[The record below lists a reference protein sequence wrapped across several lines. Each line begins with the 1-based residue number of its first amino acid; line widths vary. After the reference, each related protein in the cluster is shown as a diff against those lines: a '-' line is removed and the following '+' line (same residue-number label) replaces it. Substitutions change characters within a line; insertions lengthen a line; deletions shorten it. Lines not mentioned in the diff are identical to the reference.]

1 METID
6 KLDAR
11 TITGKALQLLRNQV
25 IRLLLTGKTQGEVAA
40 LTGINRHTVGKW
52 WRTYQANPEAGLK
65 IKKRGRQKGAACT
78 LSETQAKE
86 IQKLICDKSPD
97 QLKLAFALWTR
108 KAIQGL
114 IQQRFQIVMPIRTVG
129 DYLDRWG
136 FTPQKPAKRAYEQQ
150 PAAVKKWL
158 DEEYPAIA
166 RKAKDEHA
174 DIYWGDETGVR
185 NDCQHGRSYAPK
197 GKTPVLRLPA
207 KRTSLNM
214 ISALTNQGKV
224 RFMIYKENMT
234 AQVLITFMQR
244 LVKDAPR
251 KVFLILDNLKVH
263 HAKLVQEWLDEHREQ
278 IKVFYLPSYSP
289 ELNPDEYLNCDLKD
303 GVHSAPPTRT
313 EKTLR
318 EKVTSHMRMLQK
330 LPGRIV
336 KYFQHPSIAY
346 AA

>member
-1 METID
+1 MKTTEKI
-6 KLDAR
+6 DAR
-11 TITGKALQLLRNQV
+11 TITGKALQLLRTQAM
-25 IRLLLTGKTQGEVAA
+25 RLLQAGKTQQQVAD
-40 LTGINRHTVGKW
+40 LTGVSRVAVGNW
-52 WRTYQANPEAGLK
+52 WRAYQADPETGLNV
-65 IKKRGRQKGAACT
+65 KKRGRQKGADCT
-78 LSETQAKE
+78 LNETQAKE

-108 KAIQGL
+108 KAVQGL

-129 DYLDRWG
+129 DYLARWG

-166 RKAKDEHA
+166 RKAKDEQA

-263 HAKLVQEWLDEHREQ
+263 HAKLVQEWLAEHREQ
-278 IKVFYLPSYSP
+278 IEVFYLPSYSP

-303 GVHSAPPTRT
+303 GVHSVPPTRT

-318 EKVTSHMRMLQK
+318 EKVTSHMRKLQK
-330 LPGRIV
+330 LPERIV
-336 KYFQHPSIAY
+336 KYFKHPSIAY

>member
-1 METID
+1 MKITD
-6 KLDAR
+6 KIDAR
-11 TITGKALQLLRNQV
+11 TITGKALQLLRTQT
-25 IRLLLTGKTQGEVAA
+25 IRLLQTGKTQAEVAG
-40 LTGINRHTVGKW
+40 LNGVSRFTVGKW
-52 WRTYQANPEAGLK
+52 WRAYQADPETGLK
-65 IKKRGRQKGAACT
+65 VKKRGRQKGADCT
-78 LSETQAKE
+78 LNETQAKE

-108 KAIQGL
+108 KAVQGL
-114 IQQRFQIVMPIRTVG
+114 ILQRFQIVMPIRTVG
-129 DYLDRWG
+129 DYLQRWG

-166 RKAKDEHA
+166 STAKEEQA

-207 KRTSLNM
+207 KRISLNM

-263 HAKLVQEWLDEHREQ
+263 HAKLVQEWLAEHREQ
-278 IKVFYLPSYSP
+278 IEVFYLPSYSP

-318 EKVTSHMRMLQK
+318 EKVTSHMRKLQK
-330 LPGRIV
+330 LPERIV
-336 KYFQHPSIAY
+336 KYFKHPSIAY

>member
-1 METID
+1 MKITD
-6 KLDAR
+6 KIDAR
-11 TITGKALQLLRNQV
+11 TITGKALQLLRTQT
-25 IRLLLTGKTQGEVAA
+25 IRLLQTGKTQDEVAG
-40 LTGINRHTVGKW
+40 LTGVSRFTVGKW
-52 WRTYQANPEAGLK
+52 WRAYQADPETGLK
-65 IKKRGRQKGAACT
+65 VKKRGRQKGADCT
-78 LSETQAKE
+78 LNETQAKE

-108 KAIQGL
+108 KAVQGL
-114 IQQRFQIVMPIRTVG
+114 ILQRFQIVMPIRTVG
-129 DYLDRWG
+129 DYLQRWG

-166 RKAKDEHA
+166 SKAKEEQA

-207 KRTSLNM
+207 KRISLNM

-263 HAKLVQEWLDEHREQ
+263 HAKLVQEWLAEHREQ
-278 IKVFYLPSYSP
+278 IEVFYLPSYSP

-313 EKTLR
+313 ENTLR
-318 EKVTSHMRMLQK
+318 EKVTSHMRKLQK
-330 LPGRIV
+330 LPERIV
-336 KYFQHPSIAY
+336 KYFKHPSIAY

>member
-1 METID
+1 MKITD
-6 KLDAR
+6 KIDAR
-11 TITGKALQLLRNQV
+11 TITGKALQLLRTQT
-25 IRLLLTGKTQGEVAA
+25 IRLLQTGKTQDEVAG
-40 LTGINRHTVGKW
+40 LTGVSRFTVGKW
-52 WRTYQANPEAGLK
+52 WRAYQADPETGLK
-65 IKKRGRQKGAACT
+65 VKKRGRQKGADCT
-78 LSETQAKE
+78 LNETQAKE

-108 KAIQGL
+108 KAVQGL

-129 DYLDRWG
+129 DYLARWG

-166 RKAKDEHA
+166 RKAKDEQA

-263 HAKLVQEWLDEHREQ
+263 HAKLVQEWLAEHRAQ
-278 IKVFYLPSYSP
+278 IEVFYLPSYSP

-313 EKTLR
+313 EKTLH
-318 EKVTSHMRMLQK
+318 EKVTSHMRKLQK
-330 LPGRIV
+330 LPERIV
-336 KYFQHPSIAY
+336 KYFKHPSIAY